1 MNVFQELKRRN
12 VIRVGIAYLVGSWLA
27 IQVAETLFPVYGLS
41 DGAIRM
47 VVTILAVGFLPA
59 LILAWVFERTAD
71 GIKLERNID
80 RSQSQTRETGRKL
93 DRAIIAVLAVAL
105 AYFLVDKFVLPQAS
119 STALVEEERSPA
131 LEDWERR
138 EAVGPGKAIAVL
150 PFTNM
155 SGDPAT
161 EPFTLGIHDDLLTH
175 LSRIDA
181 LQVTSRTSV
190 LQYRGTTLPIPAI
203 AQELGVEYILEG
215 GIQRAGD
222 RVRINLQLIEAATDQ
237 HLWAEIYDREL
248 TAENLFSVQAD
259 VAGEVTESLQATLL
273 PEEQEALEAAPTQ
286 SMAAYDLYLLGRH
299 QQRTRTAESLEQSVA
314 YFTRAIEED
323 PDYVGAYAGLAQSRL
338 LLIGYGNVTGA
349 EALPEARE
357 ILDKALDLDRTSA
370 EVWAAEGLYQYDAG
384 NNGAAIEA
392 LERAIELDLRN
403 YHAWL
408 WYGNALAAARRYE
421 EHLEA
426 LEVAYSLEPLSYPV
440 NVNLAGAY
448 RNRGDFARA
457 RTHYA
462 RVDQIDDQN
471 PTQWLEWAV
480 ETYYRAGQLSRAVI
494 DAREILA
501 MDPGNV
507 DAMRYL
513 INSYVELDD
522 SQEARRWADEAA
534 RLNAF
539 APSAYWLFVGRRDFD
554 GLIAYLEDKRI
565 LGEATGNEYVF
576 DLFQASYLGDRIESA
591 EAYANQWLDNLG
603 GRFEVNP
610 AHLFQ
615 WDRLLMADFLIRH
628 GENSPGGPA
637 RGREMLAEVTDSLLA
652 RQARGFNH
660 PSTWAGISMAHAM
673 AGNTEASL
681 TALEEA
687 IDRGFS
693 SRMRL
698 ALLPQWDAVRN
709 EPRFT
714 ELQARVDEH
723 LAQEA
728 SALAGAR
735 LATYTPIDSGE
746 RIFLPQALLERY
758 VGYYTDGNILARV
771 WLDEDG
777 QLLGQPGPQA
787 PATLIPLTET
797 RFYVERARQITVEF
811 FLDSE
816 GAVTHVLQGGDGA
829 FSRLKLAAPP
839 PEPIDLTDA
848 QQARFEGTWEATL
861 VEGIEGDLAD
871 SDIWTVKISRD
882 DDETLWIDFD
892 NQPRRQLEAVS
903 ETELFVPWFIHRWE
917 LRNSGT
923 GEEDRLIM
931 HLDGTELEF
940 SRRNDTV

>member
-1 MNVFQELKRRN
+1 MSFFQELKRRN

-47 VVTILAVGFLPA
+47 VVTVLAVGFLPV

-71 GIKLERNID
+71 GIKLERNVD
-80 RSQSQTRETGRKL
+80 RSASQTGETGRKL
-93 DRAIIAVLAVAL
+93 DRAIIVVLALAL
-105 AYFLVDKFVLPQAS
+105 GYFLVDKFVLPQA
-119 STALVEEERSPA
+119 TTNALVEDGRSPA
-131 LEDWERR
+131 LEDWDRR
-138 EAVGPGKAIAVL
+138 EAEEAGKAIAVL

-161 EPFTLGIHDDLLTH
+161 EPFALGIHDDLLTH

-190 LQYRGTTLPIPAI
+190 LQYRNTTLPIPAI
-203 AQELGVEYILEG
+203 AGELGVDYILEG

-222 RVRINLQLIEAATDQ
+222 RVRINLQLIESATDQ

-248 TAENLFSVQAD
+248 TTENLFSVQAD

-273 PEEQEALEAAPTQ
+273 PEEQQALETAPTR

-299 QQRTRTAESLEQSVA
+299 HQQTRTAESLEQSVD

-349 EALPEARE
+349 EALPEARK
-357 ILDKALDLDRTSA
+357 ILDKALDLDRESA

-384 NNGAAIEA
+384 NNPEAIDA
-392 LERAIELDLRN
+392 LERAIELDIQN

-440 NVNLAGAY
+440 NVNLAGTY
-448 RNRGDFARA
+448 RNRGDFPRA

-471 PTQWLEWAV
+471 PTQWLEWVV
-480 ETYYRAGQLSRAVI
+480 ETYYRAGELSRAVI

-501 MDPGNV
+501 IDPGNV

-513 INSYVELDD
+513 INSYVELEDG
-522 SQEARRWADEAA
+522 QEARRWADEAA

-539 APSAYWLFVGRRDFD
+539 APSSYWLFVGRRDFE

-565 LGEATGNEYVF
+565 VGESTGNEYVF
-576 DLFQASYLGDRIESA
+576 DLFQAAYLGDSIESA
-591 EAYANQWLDNLG
+591 QTYANQWLENLG

-615 WDRLLMADFLIRH
+615 WDRLLIADFLIRH
-628 GENSPGGPA
+628 GDNSPGGPS
-637 RGREMLAEVTDSLLA
+637 RGREMLEEVLEALLA
-652 RQARGFNH
+652 TQARGFNH
-660 PSTWAGISMAHAM
+660 PSTWVGLSMAHAM
-673 AGNTEASL
+673 SGNTEASL
-681 TALEEA
+681 SALEES

-698 ALLPQWDAVRN
+698 DLLPQWDGIRD
-709 EPRFT
+709 EPRFI
-714 ELQARVDEH
+714 ELRDRVDAH

-728 SALAGAR
+728 SALANAR

-746 RIFLPQALLERY
+746 RIFLPQEMLQRF
-758 VGYYTDGNILARV
+758 VGYYTDGNFLARV
-771 WLDEDG
+771 WLDDDG
-777 QLLGQPGPQA
+777 QLQGQPGPQA

-811 FLDSE
+811 FLDDR
-816 GAVTHVLQGGDGA
+816 GAVTHVMQGGNGE
-829 FSRLKLAAPP
+829 FTRMKLAEPP
-839 PEPIDLTDA
+839 PEPVTLTSA
-848 QQARFEGTWEATL
+848 QQARFEGTWEARV
-861 VEGIEGDLAD
+861 VEGTEGDVAD
-871 SDIWTVKISRD
+871 SDLWTVRISRD
-882 DDETLWIDFD
+882 DDEVLWMDFD
-892 NQPRRQLEAVS
+892 NQPRRQLKAVS
-903 ETELFVPWFIHRWE
+903 ETELFVPWYIHRWE
-917 LRNSGT
+917 LRNPGSGD
-923 GEEDRLIM
+923 EERLIM

-940 SRRNDTV
+940 RRRSDTV